1 MRFVLCLCLCIL
13 MLHAV
18 VHGDHHKD
26 HDDDDHH
33 HHHHH
38 HHHKDSEKHDHK
50 NVTCHKIAP
59 SNADFA
65 FDFYH
70 QVTSPGA
77 STNVFFSPLSIS
89 TSLAMLSLGAQTE
102 TLNQIIEGLRLNHT
116 DLPKEEIPRAFQ
128 HLIHMLNKPDSK
140 LQVNTGNAVF
150 IQKDFKVLDKFSGD
164 MKHYYEATSFATDF
178 KNTSEAVKQVNDY
191 VEEKTHGKIVDFLT
205 TIDEETLMLLLNC
218 IYFRGEWEK
227 PFSVNDTKIGDF
239 HVDENTVVQVPM
251 MFRSGM
257 YYKAHDEELGCTI
270 VRLPYKGDASA
281 FVILPDEGKLKQ
293 VEDALSRS
301 TMKKWM
307 SKLRYGSA
315 NLYLP
320 KFNMSSTIDL
330 KQPLTKLGMPDIF
343 SDAAD
348 LSGITGKRELKVSK
362 ATHKAMVSV
371 DERGTEAAA
380 VTAIEAMPMSVPPI
394 INCDRPFLFLIF
406 SHETKTILFL
416 GKVAE
421 PTAE

>member
-18 VHGDHHKD
+18 VHGDHHKE

-38 HHHKDSEKHDHK
+38 NDSEKHDHK

-77 STNVFFSPLSIS
+77 STNVFFSPVSIS
-89 TSLAMLSLGAQTE
+89 TALSMLSLGARTE

-116 DLPKEEIPRAFQ
+116 DLTKEEIHRAFQ
-128 HLIHMLNKPDSK
+128 YLIHMLNKPDSK

-150 IQKDFKVLDKFSGD
+150 IQKEFKVLDKFSGD
-164 MKHYYEATSFATDF
+164 MKHYYEATAFTTDF

-205 TIDEETLMLLLNC
+205 AIDEATVLLLLNY
-218 IYFRGEWEK
+218 IFFRGEWEK
-227 PFSVNDTKIGDF
+227 QFSVNDTKIGDF

-257 YYKAHDEELGCTI
+257 YDIAHDEELGCTI
-270 VRLPYKGDASA
+270 VRLPYKGEASA
-281 FVILPDEGKLKQ
+281 FVILPNEGKLKL

-307 SKLRYGSA
+307 SIVHQRSV

-320 KFNMSSTIDL
+320 KFTMSSTLDL
-330 KQPLTKLGMPDIF
+330 KEPLMKLGMPVIF
-343 SDAAD
+343 SNAAD
-348 LSGITGKRELKVSK
+348 FSRITGYRDLTVSK
-362 ATHKAMVSV
+362 ATHKAVVSV

-380 VTAIEAMPMSVPPI
+380 VTAIEMIRMSVPFTI
-394 INCDRPFLFLIF
+394 KMNRPFLLLIA
-406 SHETKTILFL
+406 SDETKSILFM
-416 GKVAE
+416 GKVAD
-421 PTAE
+421 PTAK